1 MSSVV
6 DLSKANKK
14 YKMTATLLSLTRI
27 FIQLALTAVL
37 LISVTEIKP
46 ANAELFN
53 LRFERAVTEN
63 QLPIGETNLVFQDYL
78 GFMWFGGSNGL
89 ARYDGVTFQRYLHDP
104 KNESSISHDFIWD
117 IVEDRNKTLWIA
129 TPNGLNRFDRNAN
142 TFIKY
147 KNDPDNP
154 DSLGNNDLYTIYED
168 SGGHLWLGTRDGLD
182 LFDQDTGKF
191 EHFRHD
197 AAKEGTLSDNIV
209 FAIHED
215 RKKRLWVGTQYGGLN
230 LYNPHKNNFIYY
242 NFIES
247 EAPDESFSIRDIAS
261 DSADNLWLATDN
273 GLYKFNPDTGK
284 VRHFLHEDSNSNSLS
299 TNRLWSILFDRDG
312 KLWITSDHG
321 GLNIYDPADDVF
333 NHYRHNPFD
342 RRTINSDKVRN
353 VYQDTSGN
361 YWVALFPSGIDYI
374 NRSSSAFTV
383 YRNSP
388 INPNSLR
395 SNAIDYIHP
404 APQGS
409 IWFGTEGGA
418 SLFNPET
425 KQFTHFYHDPADDQ
439 SISANAVLAI
449 ETDRFGNQWFGTWS
463 GGLNLFN
470 PDRQNFE
477 RFQSVNDDP
486 KGISSDYIWA
496 LLADSDGYL
505 WIGHEAKGLDRMNIR
520 TREITHFRS
529 NSKSPGALSHR
540 FVRSLLEDSKKN
552 IWVGTLIGLNRFDS
566 KTNSFKN
573 FYHITGDSSSIVH
586 SGVYSLFEDSQKRL
600 WIGTEG
606 GLSLYDDKTET
617 FKNYTTEDGLSHNY
631 ITSITE
637 DKKGNLWLTTLNGLS
652 KFDPVNISF
661 ENYSRDDGLAG
672 NIFSRN
678 AAYRH
683 TNGNIYV
690 GSSQGVTEFNPER
703 IQSNNF
709 IPPVLITD
717 FRIYNKPVGI
727 GEKSPLKK
735 DISVTKE
742 ITLNYD
748 QSMLSF
754 EFAALNYQNPAQNKY
769 QYKLEGF
776 DKDWIDSGHRNT
788 ATYTNLNA
796 GSYLFKV
803 KGSNDNGV
811 WNNEGTELRINVLP
825 PFWLTWW
832 AYLFYVLIIIL
843 VVYSFVRSQQK
854 KIQAEQE
861 QVEYLRS
868 LDKLKDEFLANTSH
882 ELRTPLNG
890 IIGLTEFLIEEYKD
904 DLQTKA
910 RNHLKM
916 IAGSARRLSN
926 LINDILDFSRI
937 KSKGLELNL
946 KPVSLDAVCNSIVPM
961 VLPLV
966 EKKDLDIKLNIPAN
980 LPNILADE
988 DRLQQILY
996 NLIGNA
1002 IKFTHKGYVRIGAA
1016 QEGNYVKIS
1025 VEDTGIGIPE
1035 SQIGKIFDSFA
1046 QGYGEEARE
1055 FEGTGL
1061 GLTVAKNLIELQRGS
1076 ITVASE
1082 VGRGSTFTFEME
1094 VSEQP
1099 LENDNAP
1106 IEEINKVVEL
1116 AYDDPSEE
1124 LVTDPPTI
1132 EHGHFHILVVDDDP
1146 VNRQVLISQLSLH
1159 NYKISEV
1166 SDGFQAID
1174 AVKKDKSIDLILLD
1188 VMMPRMTGYETAMRI
1203 RVHHQVHDLPI
1214 IFVTAKHL
1222 ASDLAKGFISG
1233 GNDFLVKPISK
1244 NELLSR
1250 VKTHLQLLDFTRNL
1264 ESLVS
1269 ERTNTLK
1276 EAHLELERL
1285 NNVVTLINQQS
1296 SMEGL
1301 VNVLLTECNMLF
1313 DNADFSG
1320 FWMIDDAY
1328 EHFRLVAIEW
1338 RDHVVSANDV
1348 PQNISKNQFM
1358 DGLRRWKQSSMED
1371 VYIISPSKFKAF
1383 NTMENIP
1390 GSILIMTIHIN
1401 NMIAGLLIM
1410 ANMEADRPFQ
1420 KNDIETMKKLQS
1432 HSVSAVSKA
1441 KMLEQL
1447 KLQNQKL
1454 ELASFTDQLTGLHNR
1469 RHLLN
1474 NIFNDIAIASCQYES
1489 LVASEY
1495 FPEDA
1500 NLLFMLI
1507 DIDHFKQVND
1517 TYGHISGD
1525 MLLKQFSDLLVRVF
1539 RTSDYIIRWGGE
1551 EFMVVVRF
1559 CDRSEAL
1566 HLAERFRRDVENA
1579 AFEIQNGVVIRK
1591 TCSVGYSYYPFYQD
1605 FPAAFTWE
1613 QVVDVADRS
1622 LYIAKKNGR
1631 NAWVGI
1637 HGRAN
1642 KVNKLNCAQLMENL
1656 GKSNSNASVVI
1667 ETSFETNDETNW

>member
-1 MSSVV
+1 
-6 DLSKANKK
+6 
-14 YKMTATLLSLTRI
+14 MTVTFQSLKR
-27 FIQLALTAVL
+27 FFLQLGALTFVL
-37 LISVTEIKP
+37 INIVATPTTQAKLY
-46 ANAELFN
+46 N

-63 QLPIGETNLVFQDYL
+63 QLPIGETNLIFQDSL

-89 ARYDGVTFQRYLHDP
+89 ARYDGVSFQRYPHDP
-104 KNESSISHDFIWD
+104 KDDSSISHDFIWD
-117 IVEDRNKTLWIA
+117 IAEDRHHTLWIA
-129 TPNGLNRFDRNAN
+129 TPNGLNRFNRDTN
-142 TFIKY
+142 TFKRY
-147 KNDPDNP
+147 KNDPADP
-154 DSLGNNDLYTIYED
+154 DSLSNDDLYTIYED
-168 SGGHLWLGTRDGLD
+168 SEGQLWLGTRDGLD
-182 LFDQDTGKF
+182 LFRKETGKF

-197 AAKEGTLSDNIV
+197 PLKANTLSDNIV
-209 FAIHED
+209 FTIHED
-215 RKKRLWVGTQYGGLN
+215 KKKRLWVGTQYGGLN
-230 LYNPHKNNFIYY
+230 LYNPNKNNFIDY
-242 NFIES
+242 NFNES
-247 EAPDESFSIRDIAS
+247 GAPEESFSIRDIES
-261 DSADNLWLATDN
+261 DKNNNLWLATDN

-284 VRHFLHEDSNSNSLS
+284 VRHFLHNESDSNSLS
-299 TNRLWSILFDRDG
+299 TNRLWSLLIDKDG

-321 GLNIYDPADDVF
+321 GLNVYDPIDDQF
-333 NHYRHNPFD
+333 HHYRHNPFD

-361 YWVALFPSGIDYI
+361 YWVALFPSGVDYI
-374 NRSSSAFTV
+374 NRSASAFTV

-388 INPNSLR
+388 TNPESLR
-395 SNAIDYIHP
+395 SNAIDYIHS
-404 APQGS
+404 APEEK
-409 IWFGTEGGA
+409 IWFGTEAGA
-418 SLFNPET
+418 SLFDPTT
-425 KQFTHFYHDPADDQ
+425 KTFTHYYHDPADPN

-449 ETDRFGNQWFGTWS
+449 ETDMYGNQWFGTWS

-470 PDRQNFE
+470 ADSQNFK
-477 RFQSVNDDP
+477 RFPSSSDNND
-486 KGISSDYIWA
+486 GISSDYIWA
-496 LLADSDGYL
+496 LLADSKGNL
-505 WIGHEAKGLDRMNIR
+505 WVGHEAKGLDRMHIKSG
-520 TREITHFRS
+520 EITHFRPDP
-529 NSKSPGALSHR
+529 KTPGSLSHR
-540 FVRSLLEDSKKN
+540 YVRALLEDSKKN
-552 IWVGTLIGLNRFDS
+552 IWVGTMIGLNKFDPE
-566 KTNSFKN
+566 TNSFKTY
-573 FYHITGDSSSIVH
+573 YHKTGNPDSIVH
-586 SGVYSLFEDSQKRL
+586 SGVFSLFEDSRKNL
-600 WIGTEG
+600 WVGTEG
-606 GLSLYDDKTET
+606 GLSLYDDKSDT
-617 FKNYTTEDGLSHNY
+617 FKNYTIEDGLPHNY

-637 DKKGNLWLTTLNGLS
+637 DKNGNLWLTTLDGLS
-652 KFDPVNISF
+652 KFDLKTNSF
-661 ENYSRDDGLAG
+661 ENYNREDGLAG
-672 NIFSRN
+672 NIISRC

-683 TNGNIYV
+683 TNENIYI
-690 GSSQGVTEFNPER
+690 GSTQGVTEFDPSR
-703 IQSNNF
+703 IQSNTF
-709 IPPVLITD
+709 VPPVHITD
-717 FRIYNKPVGI
+717 FRIYNKSVAI

-748 QSMLSF
+748 QSMISF
-754 EFAALNYQNPAQNKY
+754 EFAALNYQNPKQNQYK
-769 QYKLEGF
+769 YKLEGF
-776 DKDWIDSGHRNT
+776 DRDWIDSGHRNT

-796 GSYLFKV
+796 GSYLFRV
-803 KGSNDNGV
+803 RGSNDKGI
-811 WNNEGTELRINVLP
+811 WNTKGTSLVINILP

-832 AYLFYVLIIIL
+832 AYLFYFFLIVLAI
-843 VVYSFVRSQQK
+843 YTFVRSQKK
-854 KIQAEQE
+854 KIIAEQE

-904 DLQTKA
+904 ELQANA
-910 RNHLKM
+910 RSHLKM

-937 KSKGLELNL
+937 KSEGLDLNI

-961 VLPLV
+961 VLPLI

-980 LPNILADE
+980 LPSILADE

-1002 IKFTHKGYVRIGAA
+1002 IKFTHAGYVRIGAA
-1016 QEGNYVKIS
+1016 QEENRVKIS

-1046 QGYGEEARE
+1046 QGHGEESRE

-1061 GLTVAKNLIELQRGS
+1061 GLTVAKNLIELHQGS
-1076 ITVASE
+1076 ITVTSE
-1082 VGRGSTFTFEME
+1082 VGRGSTFTFELA
-1094 VSEQP
+1094 VSDKPVE
-1099 LENDNAP
+1099 ESIVVAD
-1106 IEEINKVVEL
+1106 EEINKVVEL
-1116 AYDDPSEE
+1116 SYDDPAEE
-1124 LVTDPPTI
+1124 LVTESPNM

-1159 NYKISEV
+1159 KYKISEA
-1166 SDGFQAID
+1166 SDGFQAIEVVNRD
-1174 AVKKDKSIDLILLD
+1174 SSIDLVLLD
-1188 VMMPRMTGYETAMRI
+1188 IMMPRMTGYETAMRI

-1222 ASDLAKGFISG
+1222 ASDLAKGFIAG

-1250 VKTHLQLLDFTRNL
+1250 VKTHLQLLDITRNL

-1301 VNVLLTECNMLF
+1301 VNVLLSECNILF
-1313 DNADFSG
+1313 SNADFSG
-1320 FWMIDDAY
+1320 FWLIDDAN
-1328 EHFRLVAIEW
+1328 EHFRLVAIEQ
-1338 RDHVVSANDV
+1338 RDHMNNAI
-1348 PQNISKNQFM
+1348 PEKISKNQFM
-1358 DGLRRWKQSSMED
+1358 DGLCKWKQSSLED
-1371 VYIISPSKFKAF
+1371 VYIISPDKFKAF
-1383 NTMENIP
+1383 NVMHKGP
-1390 GSILIMTIHIN
+1390 GSILIMTIHIDN
-1401 NMIAGLLIM
+1401 TIAGLLIM
-1410 ANMEADRPFQ
+1410 ANMDAETAFQ
-1420 KNDIETMKKLQS
+1420 QTDIETMKKLQS
-1432 HSVSAVSKA
+1432 HAVSAVSKA

-1447 KLQNQKL
+1447 KSQNQQL
-1454 ELASFTDQLTGLHNR
+1454 ELASYTDQLTGLHNR

-1474 NIFNDIAIASCQYES
+1474 NIFTDIAITSRRYES
-1489 LVASEY
+1489 LEANDSL
-1495 FPEDA
+1495 PDDA

-1525 MLLKQFSDLLVRVF
+1525 MLLAQFSDLLKRVF

-1566 HLAERFRRDVENA
+1566 HLAERFRRDVEKMS
-1579 AFEIQNGVVIRK
+1579 FEIQNGVIIRK
-1591 TCSVGYSYYPFYQD
+1591 TCSIGYSYYPFYQD

-1637 HGRAN
+1637 HGRPN
-1642 KVNKLNCAQLMENL
+1642 RVNKLNCAQLLDNL
-1656 GKSNSNASVVI
+1656 GKFNSNASIAV
-1667 ETSFETNDETNW
+1667 ETSFTADESTNW